1 MAWGNFIGLG
11 ACLNHFFLH
20 QDEPAVST
28 GTISSKIPELRTA
41 VRDADNVAY
50 LVEPR
55 VVRRIIRELHGFARL
70 SSRIPHIEV
79 LVAKS
84 NDIRALAHPDEL
96 GLEDFQQL
104 APLSILVA
112 QPEEHELEGH
122 SLQDL
127 LLMTWGR
134 LFHGR
139 IDLRLR
145 NQVNDG
151 SLTRTRAEDF
161 IDRIGQTAFDEAHSV
176 LVSEQRLFEPL
187 SRQEAWCEL
196 TTLYLQLAR
205 FSPDLLPIWF
215 PSLANNAD
223 SGQIIEQQ
231 LDADVVFQSTRLV
244 GAVEPDGIP
253 GVLKDEEAV
262 SNERQTWGEGI
273 SLKPSVR
280 RYGRLM
286 KKRDRWNERGNTVA
300 AGVSAMRAVEVAT
313 TEGSKDEALTAA
325 RADIDQMSI
334 RLREA
339 LQFPE
344 SDIDDWQ
351 KSLWELLKNST
362 HGFWNSDKKLLYDL
376 QKVCLDHERTIYRVD
391 LIKWIASRGKRA
403 LRRPLTNVREVMM
416 AKHLSSCA
424 ARLVYV
430 RLSGVERQRLTKL
443 LHDAAHLAEM
453 QMRERM
459 RPTVHETLEKVG
471 LTPNSV
477 PEQVALDKMVEESL
491 DVITERGYL
500 TMGYLRDAISRN
512 DLKLPDLSDPKD
524 LIRGDH
530 LLRTDDQLDVS
541 LDGVYRRGE
550 FYLRWLQVVS
560 SMAFGTKVG
569 RFLTQFVA
577 IPFGGAVIIVEGVQH
592 TIKVLTGKG
601 ADDASSSAEG
611 ADSGDLAGGGSE
623 DESEGLIDGLVTLT
637 DQPEPASEESD
648 ALVADSDSLTSENSD
663 APSLTLTPLGED
675 GQVVEDSTNVLAA
688 AKYEIP
694 IDEVMAQLEVPLI
707 AIVGFMLLAVIHVM
721 SIRSAFF
728 AMLRYLWKA
737 IKTVVYDI
745 PLAIIKLP
753 AIHKIW
759 RARWFVKLRR
769 HIVTP
774 CVISWVVFR
783 VLPNFVFGRPQ
794 QWWIVGTIAVL
805 LSLALNSRL
814 GRDTEELT
822 AEWIGNA
829 WYDLRSRFLMALFE
843 WVMDF
848 FKWMLNLLERFIYA
862 VDEWLRF
869 HSGETWVTLVAK
881 AILGVGWSFVS
892 FLIRIYVNLLI
903 EPTLHP
909 VKHFPVVTV
918 AHKIFLPVI
927 LIIESYMRN
936 TLTPYLGPIAG
947 PFTWF
952 NIAFLPGIFG
962 FLVWELKENWRLYSS
977 NREPLLHPVIV
988 GSHGETGGRLLRPGF
1003 HSGTL
1008 PKLYNRL
1015 RRLERKEASFKRFS
1029 QRRALRERLE
1039 HTEEEIRRFVE
1050 RDLVRLLHYCPAWQ
1064 DSKLQCASVRAA
1076 SNSFEIELA
1085 DSSSGNESVSLLF
1098 QEQDGW
1104 LVASVSQEAWL
1115 QTISPE
1121 KQHSFETA
1129 MRGFYKRAGVELVRE
1144 QIERNVTGP
1153 HPYDVCRSGLLIWPD
1168 RQFGREI
1175 SIDLHR
1181 RHQLRPVPASMAAS
1195 YGIQPISREGGVF
1208 GESAVRWTDWQH
1220 VWATPEDSQSS
1231 HALPMACMQS
1241 ARTSLLSSGK

>member
-1 MAWGNFIGLG
+1 M
-11 ACLNHFFLH
+11 
-20 QDEPAVST
+20 ST
-28 GTISSKIPELRTA
+28 GTISSKIPELRQA
-41 VRDADNVAY
+41 VRDADEAAY

-70 SSRIPHIEV
+70 SSRIPHVEV
-79 LVAKS
+79 LVAKA

-104 APLSILVA
+104 SPLSILVA
-112 QPEEHELEGH
+112 QPEEHELDGH

-127 LLMTWGR
+127 LLMTWAR

-139 IDLRLR
+139 VDMRLR
-145 NQVNDG
+145 NAVNDG
-151 SLTRTRAEDF
+151 SLTRTRAEDL
-161 IDRIGQTAFDEAHSV
+161 IDQIGQAEFDEALSV
-176 LVSEQRLFEPL
+176 LASELRLFDPE

-196 TTLYLQLAR
+196 TTQYMQLAR

-215 PSLANNAD
+215 PSLAYKPD
-223 SGQIIEQQ
+223 SRDIIEQQ
-231 LDADVVFQSTRLV
+231 LDADAIFEKTRLV

-253 GVLKDEEAV
+253 GVQKDEDSV

-286 KKRDRWNERGNTVA
+286 KSRDRSNERGNTVA

-313 TEGSKDEALTAA
+313 TEGGKEEALVAA
-325 RADIDQMSI
+325 RSDIATMAN
-334 RLREA
+334 RLRDA
-339 LQFPE
+339 LKFPE
-344 SDIDDWQ
+344 ADVDDWQ
-351 KSLWELLKNST
+351 QSLWELLKNST
-362 HGFWNSDKKLLYDL
+362 HGFWNADKKLLYDL

-416 AKHLSSCA
+416 AKHLASCA
-424 ARLVYV
+424 SRLVYV
-430 RLSGVERQRLTKL
+430 RLSGIERQRLTQL

-459 RPTVHETLEKVG
+459 RPTVHDTLNRVG
-471 LTPNSV
+471 LTPNSI

-512 DLKLPDLSDPKD
+512 DLKLPDLTDPKD

-530 LLRTDDQLDVS
+530 LLRIDDQLDVS

-550 FYLRWLQVVS
+550 FYLRWLQVIS
-560 SMAFGTKVG
+560 SLAFGTKAG
-569 RFLTQFVA
+569 RFVTQFIA

-592 TIKVLTGKG
+592 TIKVLTGQGKEDDTAASDESG
-601 ADDASSSAEG
+601 DTAVDGDSESLAADPLEESGLLASNESATPDTEVAVADANPTVAAANDVSSTESPDNSG
-611 ADSGDLAGGGSE
+611 DSG
-623 DESEGLIDGLVTLT
+623 
-637 DQPEPASEESD
+637 
-648 ALVADSDSLTSENSD
+648 
-663 APSLTLTPLGED
+663 APSINLPSLNED
-675 GQVVEDSTNVLAA
+675 GQPVDNSADVLTAA
-688 AKYEIP
+688 NYEIP
-694 IDEVMAQLEVPLI
+694 VNEVMSNLEVPLI
-707 AIVGFMLLAVIHVM
+707 AIVGFLLMAVIHVM
-721 SIRSAFF
+721 SIRNAFF
-728 AMLRYLWKA
+728 AMLRYLWKGVKAVTYDLPIA
-737 IKTVVYDI
+737 IV
-745 PLAIIKLP
+745 KLP

-769 HIVTP
+769 HVLTP
-774 CVISWVVFR
+774 VLVSWVVFR
-783 VLPNFVFGRPQ
+783 VIPDVVSDRPQ
-794 QWWIVGTIAVL
+794 QWWLVGTIAFL

-822 AEWIGNA
+822 AEWLGNV

-881 AILGVGWSFVS
+881 AILGVGWSFVA

-927 LIIESYMRN
+927 LIIESYMRE

-977 NREPLLHPVIV
+977 NREPTLHPVVV

-1008 PKLYNRL
+1008 PKLYTRL
-1015 RRLERKEASFKRFS
+1015 RRLERKEASFHRFS

-1050 RDLVRLLHYCPAWQ
+1050 RDLVRLLHYCPVWQ
-1064 DSKLQCASVRAA
+1064 DAQLKCVSVRAA

-1085 DSSSGNESVSLLF
+1085 EQSLGDESVCLLF
-1098 QEQDGW
+1098 QDQDGW
-1104 LVASVSQEAWL
+1104 LVASISRQGWL
-1115 QTISPE
+1115 RTISPE
-1121 KQHSFETA
+1121 QQHSFETA
-1129 MRGFYKRAGVELVRE
+1129 MRGFYKKAGVELVRE
-1144 QIERNVTGP
+1144 QIERNVTGR
-1153 HPYDVCRSGLLIWPD
+1153 HPYDVCRFGLLIWPD

-1195 YGIQPISREGGVF
+1195 YGIQPLSREGGVF
-1208 GESAVRWTDWQH
+1208 AETDVRWTDWQQ
-1220 VWATPEDSQSS
+1220 VWVTPEGSESS
-1231 HALPMACMQS
+1231 RPLPMACMQT
-1241 ARTSLLSSGK
+1241 AQASLLASGKSS